1 MVDITN
7 MSSASAF
14 PAPFSS
20 TAKVIKRDGTREP
33 ISGGKIRARLTDLL
47 NTPVRLDGIEEV
59 HIEQIQAIVMQK
71 AHDGITTVELDELSI
86 QVALSWSL
94 NHPSWDK
101 FAGRIAIDNHQKK
114 TRDYNYM
121 GLTEMLYQNKPQ
133 LVTRDYYKFVEK
145 NSNLIDAHIKYD
157 RDFLLNYFGFKT
169 LEKSYLLKLRGANG
183 VDRILERPNH
193 LWMRVSIALHLSD
206 YVGGVCDPKLWF
218 RIMETYD
225 FMSQLYYTQASPTL
239 FNAASTYPQL
249 LSCFLLGSDD
259 SLEGIKGTET
269 DVAKISKRAGGIG
282 VHIHRWRAEGS
293 LIRGT
298 NGRSKGPIPFIKMYE
313 STTSAFDQGGDKR
326 KGSAAIYLDASHPQ
340 FLQFIE
346 MRKTH
351 GDPATRAPH
360 IFLGGWI
367 PDLLMMR
374 VALDEQWSFFD
385 PEISRQ
391 FIESNSHQFI
401 ESNSRQFIE
410 TTIET
415 KKQTCL
421 GELNDSDYERVY
433 TAMEEKHMQTKVQYG
448 KDMRRSIRAVD
459 LLKEIAVA
467 QIESGFPYMLYKDP
481 VNRRSNQKHYG
492 PIHSSNL
499 CTEIL
504 EYSDANE
511 YACCTLAS
519 IGLAR
524 FVDPVTKKYDFAGL
538 AKVATIVT
546 TNLNKVVDINKYP
559 VWQTELS
566 NFKHR
571 PLGIGVQGLAD
582 TFHLLGLAFEDQEAL
597 DLDARIFETIYYAAL
612 CQSVELAR
620 QEYFK
625 LRAEARKSGTVSVI
639 VDYKKDVIIK
649 NGEPIIYCRPIYS
662 NFTEETLPTTAGA
675 YVTYKG
681 SPLSEGK
688 LQFDLWNEDQKYM
701 EDKIEAYLANFR
713 ERVLIPSF
721 KQIDGMNKLQNIK
734 RHYYDPSKS
743 PYDWNTLRAKLAKF
757 GARNSLLLSLMPT
770 AGTSQILGLN
780 ECFEP
785 YTENIYVRKTMAG
798 EFEVVNPHLQTALS
812 EMGLWNDSVAKN
824 IRINQGSVAGL
835 VGVDDHFKA
844 RFATAYEISQ
854 KVIIDH
860 AVVRSPFI
868 CQTQSMNLFM
878 KNPTIAKV
886 SAMHFYGWSR
896 GLKTGMYYLRGLAA
910 AKPFEFNF
918 TREEIER
925 FKLSGSNPNPSPTTV
940 KSEDE
945 ICLACSG

>member
-1 MVDITN
+1 
-7 MSSASAF
+7 MSF

-20 TAKVIKRDGTREP
+20 TATVIKRDGSREP
-33 ISGGKIRARLTDLL
+33 ISGGKIRSRLMELL
-47 NTPVRLDGIEEV
+47 NSPTKLPGIEEV
-59 HIEQIQAIVMQK
+59 NVEQIQSIIMQK
-71 AHDGITTVELDELSI
+71 AHDGITTIELDELSI

-94 NHPSWDK
+94 SHPSWDK

-121 GLTEMLYQNKPQ
+121 GLTEMLYKNRPQ
-133 LVTRDYYKFVEK
+133 LVTKEYYKFVEK
-145 NSNLIDAHIKYD
+145 NFSLIDSHIKYD

-169 LEKSYLLKLRGANG
+169 LEKSYLLRLRGSENG
-183 VDRILERPNH
+183 DRIVERPQH
-193 LWMRVSIALHLSD
+193 LWMRVAIALNLNDCDLS
-206 YVGGVCDPKLWF
+206 VAVTPKLWF
-218 RIMETYD
+218 KIMESYD
-225 FMSQLYYTQASPTL
+225 YISQLYFTQASPTL
-239 FNAASTYPQL
+239 FNSASLYPQL
-249 LSCFLLGSDD
+249 LSCFLLGSED

-282 VHIHRWRAEGS
+282 VHIHRWRAADS

-313 STTSAFDQGGDKR
+313 STTNAFDQGGDKR

-351 GDPATRAPH
+351 GDPAMRAPH

-367 PDLLMMR
+367 PDLFMLR

-385 PEISRQ
+385 PELSRQ
-391 FIESNSHQFI
+391 V
-401 ESNSRQFIE
+401 
-410 TTIET
+410 TDG
-415 KKQTCL
+415 KYL
-421 GELNDSDYERVY
+421 GELNDAEYERVY
-433 TAMEEKHMQTKVQYG
+433 KQMEESKMQTKVQYG
-448 KDMRRSIRAVD
+448 KDMRRSIRAID
-459 LLKEIAVA
+459 LLKEISVA
-467 QIESGFPYMLYKDP
+467 QIESGFPYMVYKDA
-481 VNRRSNQKHYG
+481 VNRRSNQSHYG
-492 PIHSSNL
+492 SIHSSNL
-499 CTEIL
+499 CTEIV
-504 EYSDANE
+504 EYSSADE

-524 FVDPVTKKYDFAGL
+524 FVDSSTKSYNFAEL
-538 AKVATIVT
+538 AKVVT
-546 TNLNKVVDINKYP
+546 VVVNNLNKVVDINKYP

-571 PLGIGVQGLAD
+571 PLGLGVQGLAD
-582 TFHLLGLAFEDQEAL
+582 TFHLMGFAFEDQEAL

-625 LRAEARKSGTVSVI
+625 LRAEAKKNGSVSVV
-639 VDYKKDVIIK
+639 VDYVKDSYIK
-649 NGEPIIYCRPIYS
+649 NGEPITYCKPVYK
-662 NFTEETLPTTAGA
+662 NFIEETLPTTAGA
-675 YVTYKG
+675 YVTYEG
-681 SPLSEGK
+681 SPLSKGK
-688 LQFDLWNEDQKYM
+688 LQFDMWNDDQKYM
-701 EDKIEAYLANFR
+701 EDKINAYLADFR
-713 ERVLIPSF
+713 ERVLIPSYT
-721 KQIDGMNKLQNIK
+721 QINGMDKLQNIK
-734 RHYYDPSKS
+734 RHYYDPSTSK
-743 PYDWNTLRAKLAKF
+743 YDWATLRAKLAKF
-757 GARNSLLLSLMPT
+757 GARNSLLLALMPT

-812 EMGLWNDSVAKN
+812 EMGLWNPDVAKN
-824 IRINQGSVAGL
+824 IRCNQGSVAGL
-835 VGVDDHFKA
+835 VGVSDHFKA

-918 TREEIER
+918 TREEVER
-925 FKLSGSNPNPSPTTV
+925 FKTSTSISSSPVMVT
-940 KSEDE
+940 KEEEE